1 MEIDTSSLSVPE
13 RYKLLVGLVFPRPIA
28 LVSTRSENGV
38 ANCAP
43 YSFFNAICE
52 DPMLVILSFA
62 RRSDGKMK
70 HTLANLLRTGGFV
83 VNLVDEAVAN
93 GMHVSSKEVEEDVSE
108 FSEAG
113 FTEAPCRIV
122 GHPRIAEAPV
132 SFECRLFKQVEVGHE
147 RDLIIGE
154 VVHIHARDGL
164 IDPRTRRI
172 ADERYRPIGR
182 LYASRYCTTRQR
194 FELPGPLPGE

>member
-70 HTLANLLRTGGFV
+70 HTLANLLRTGEFV
-83 VNLVDEAVAN
+83 VNLVDEGIAN
-93 GMHVSSKEVEEDVSE
+93 GMHISSKEVDEDVSE
-108 FSEAG
+108 FAEAG
-113 FTEAPCRIV
+113 FTQAPCRVV

-154 VVHIHARDGL
+154 VVHIHAREGL
-164 IDPRTRRI
+164 IDPRSKRI
-172 ADERYRPIGR
+172 ADERYRPVGR

-194 FELPGPLPGE
+194 FELPGPLPEE